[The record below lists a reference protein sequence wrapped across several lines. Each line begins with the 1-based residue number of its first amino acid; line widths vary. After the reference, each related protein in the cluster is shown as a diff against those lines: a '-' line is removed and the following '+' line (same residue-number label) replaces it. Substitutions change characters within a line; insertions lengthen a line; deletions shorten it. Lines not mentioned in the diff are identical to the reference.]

1 MKRKEKPWALTKEG
15 PAREAKKN
23 HEDPKAQKE
32 GKGKKKSF
40 KKKEDIDLGHEQDL
54 HHQGS
59 GSFERKPRR
68 S

>member
-32 GKGKKKSF
+32 GKGKKKVS
-40 KKKEDIDLGHEQDL
+40 KIK
-54 HHQGS
+54 
-59 GSFERKPRR
+59 RT
-68 S
+68 